1 VQNCYLGLDL
11 GTSGCRAVAI
21 DSDKRLIAQ
30 VSVHLAS
37 PLRSPDGGSQQNPA
51 LWWLAVVEA
60 LSRLAGK
67 LSGHHPRALA
77 LDATATSLLLATPDG
92 IPLGSAIMYDDNRA
106 LSQAELIRKHAPP
119 DSPVHGAS
127 SSLAKLL
134 YLNQAHAPAPGTLVL
149 HQADWIIGRLSGRF
163 GFSDWN
169 NCLRLGFDPADETWC
184 DWLRLLDLGGI
195 LLPQVFAPGTPVGRL
210 LPELADRIGLPT
222 DLKIC
227 TGTTD
232 STASVL
238 ATGIAKPGDGVTV
251 LGSTL
256 VIKLVSPVPVT
267 APESGVYSHRLGD
280 LWLAGGASNS
290 GGAVLRRYFTDE
302 QLQDLSGQLRPEF
315 QTGLDYYPLLRPG
328 ERFPVADPY
337 LAPRLQPRPAGDR
350 VFLQGLLE
358 GMAAIEVRGYRLL
371 EELGAPPV
379 RRVVSIGGG
388 ARNEAWRII
397 RENFLGVPVGI
408 AQHQEAA
415 YGAALLAWDAVVRT
429 NKNTIYAAYTNKR

>member
-1 VQNCYLGLDL
+1 MQNCYLGLDL

-21 DSDKRLIAQ
+21 DSAKRLIAQ
-30 VSVHLAS
+30 VSVPLAS

-60 LSRLAGK
+60 LARLARK
-67 LSGHHPRALA
+67 LPGHHPSALA
-77 LDATATSLLLATPDG
+77 LDATATSLLLTTPRG
-92 IPLGSAIMYDDNRA
+92 IPLGSAMMYDDNRA
-106 LSQAELIRKHAPP
+106 LSQAALIRKLAPP

-134 YLNQAHAPAPGTLVL
+134 YLKQAHAPATGTRVL
-149 HQADWIIGRLSGRF
+149 HQADWITGRLSGRF

-184 DWLRLLDLGGI
+184 AWLRQLDLGGI
-195 LLPQVFAPGTPVGRL
+195 LLPQVLAPGTPVGRL
-210 LPELADRIGLPT
+210 LPGLADRTGLPT
-222 DLKIC
+222 DLTIC

-238 ATGIAKPGDGVTV
+238 ATGSAKTGDGVTV

-267 APESGVYSHRLGD
+267 APEFGVYSHRIGD

-302 QLQDLSGQLRPEF
+302 QLQDLSRQLRPEF
-315 QTGLDYYPLLRPG
+315 STGLDYYPLSRPG

-337 LAPRLQPRPAGDR
+337 LAPRLQPRPAEDR

-358 GMAAIEVRGYRLL
+358 GMAAIEVQGYRLL
-371 EELGAPPV
+371 EKLGAPSV

-397 RENFLGVPVGI
+397 RENFLRVPVGI

-429 NKNTIYAAYTNKR
+429 NKHNLCCKFQ